1 MTLQSLIVFIVVA
14 CCFGYA
20 GWTLLP
26 QAARRPMAKSLLR
39 LPMHASLRLS
49 LERAASASGACH
61 CSGCEQGSIQRG
73 LQQKVA
79 PNSAQPMVF
88 HPRKS

>member
-1 MTLQSLIVFIVVA
+1 MTLQSLIVFVVVA

-26 QAARRPMAKSLLR
+26 QVARRAMAKNLLH
-39 LPMHASLRLS
+39 LPLHASLRLG
-49 LERAASASGACH
+49 LEKAASASGACH
-61 CSGCEQGSIQRG
+61 CSGCEQGSIKREA
-73 LQQKVA
+73 QQKAV
-79 PNSAQPMVF
+79 PNPAQPLVF